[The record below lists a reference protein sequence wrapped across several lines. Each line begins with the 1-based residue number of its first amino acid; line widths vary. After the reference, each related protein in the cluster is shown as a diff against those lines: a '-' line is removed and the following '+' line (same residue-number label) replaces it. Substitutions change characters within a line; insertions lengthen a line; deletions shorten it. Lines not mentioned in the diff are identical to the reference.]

1 MGNNK
6 EESARREGMAYALR
20 IAKEKGIEALEKEL
34 EFRNITNIPIKISK
48 GQVEAFVEETKQ
60 TMFDTILLM
69 SCYSLR
75 DAFGF
80 GNKRL
85 MDFKNKFSEYTES
98 LSGGYMQWQEIAE
111 QMNISVKAVEGHISR
126 ALKQIRAYLGDAYH
140 YLW

>member
-1 MGNNK
+1 MDGCVWEKLYLRGKWKWEITRKNLQ
-6 EESARREGMAYALR
+6 EGKVWLTLYGL
-20 IAKEKGIEALEKEL
+20 LEKEL

-111 QMNISVKAVEGHISR
+111 QMTEETGIEFHIRSTDER
-126 ALKQIRAYLGDAYH
+126 LRC
-140 YLW
+140 

>member
-34 EFRNITNIPIKISK
+34 EFRNITNIPIKVSK

-111 QMNISVKAVEGHISR
+111 QMTEETGIESETEG
-126 ALKQIRAYLGDAYH
+126 AAE
-140 YLW
+140 

>member
-69 SCYSLR
+69 SFYSLR

-111 QMNISVKAVEGHISR
+111 QMTEETGIEFHIRSTDER
-126 ALKQIRAYLGDAYH
+126 LRC
-140 YLW
+140 

>member
-85 MDFKNKFSEYTES
+85 MDFKNKFSEYTMTKPVDMKEES
-98 LSGGYMQWQEIAE
+98 LSEVILSLRCMIVLMQKK
-111 QMNISVKAVEGHISR
+111 MHC
-126 ALKQIRAYLGDAYH
+126 
-140 YLW
+140 

>member
-1 MGNNK
+1 MRNNK

-34 EFRNITNIPIKISK
+34 EFRNITNIPIKLSK
-48 GQVEAFVEETKQ
+48 GQVEAFVEETKN
-60 TMFDTILLM
+60 TIFDTVLLM

-98 LSGGYMQWQEIAE
+98 LSDGYMQWQEIAE
-111 QMNISVKAVEGHISR
+111 HLQ
-126 ALKQIRAYLGDAYH
+126 
-140 YLW
+140 